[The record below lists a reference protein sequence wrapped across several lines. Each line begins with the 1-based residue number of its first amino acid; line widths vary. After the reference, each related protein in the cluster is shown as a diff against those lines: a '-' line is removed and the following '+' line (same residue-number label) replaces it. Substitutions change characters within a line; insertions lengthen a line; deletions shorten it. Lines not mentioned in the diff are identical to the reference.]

1 MDELIQ
7 LFGDIPLSTVIIFI
21 AAMGFLIAIC
31 VKCYNFIVKNHDAFQ
46 EKDQVLEHLKL
57 DVQEMKKDQKG
68 LEDTLKEIL
77 RIQKDIIAKQ
87 EAFEAE
93 NRVHSLNKLRDRLLQ
108 SYRYYTS
115 TEKNPLGAWSE
126 MEREAFFN
134 LFHDYENLGGNGFIH
149 STVEPAMSALE
160 VVSMNNENRITDLM
174 KSRKG

>member
-7 LFGDIPLSTVIIFI
+7 LFGNIPFSTVIIFI

-31 VKCYNFIVKNHDAFQ
+31 TKCYNFIVKNHDAFQ
-46 EKDQVLEHLKL
+46 EKDQTLDHLKL
-57 DVQEMKKDQKG
+57 DMQEMKKDQKK
-68 LEDTLKEIL
+68 LEDMLDKIL
-77 RIQKDIIAKQ
+77 ESQKDIISRQ

-93 NRVHSLNKLRDRLLQ
+93 NRTHNLNKLRDRLLQ

-115 TEKNPLGAWSE
+115 TEKNPLAAWSE

-134 LFHDYENLGGNGFIH
+134 LFHDYESLGGNGFMH

-160 VVSMNNENRITDLM
+160 VIPMNNEDRITDLM